1 MMRVLVV
8 EDNPVNTVLMKEI
21 LELLGCTVYDVVN
34 GMDALES
41 LNSNCPDIIFMDIN
55 LPDIDGIEVTKRIKS
70 EGYCSQAPIYAV
82 TAAAMK
88 GDEEKFNDAGFDGYL
103 AKPIT
108 IGAVKE
114 IILKYKNKN

>member
-1 MMRVLVV
+1 MRALVV

-21 LELLGCTVYDVVN
+21 LEMLGCTVYDVVN

-41 LNSNCPDIIFMDIN
+41 LSSTCPDIIFMDIN
-55 LPDIDGIEVTKRIKS
+55 LPDIDGIEVTKKIK
-70 EGYCSQAPIYAV
+70 EYGYCSHAPIYAV

-88 GDEEKFNDAGFDGYL
+88 GDEEKFKEAGFDGYL

-108 IGAVKE
+108 IAELKS
-114 IILKYKNKN
+114 IIIKYSK